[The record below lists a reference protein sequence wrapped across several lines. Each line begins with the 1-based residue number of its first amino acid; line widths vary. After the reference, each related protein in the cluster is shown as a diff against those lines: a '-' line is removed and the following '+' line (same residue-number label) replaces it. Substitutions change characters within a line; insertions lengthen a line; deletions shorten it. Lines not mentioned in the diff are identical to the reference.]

1 MIRTAKQL
9 EKHLNELN
17 KNMNIKV
24 SKVTSGG
31 RVTGYSTMYKLSV
44 GTDRF
49 YIADFTMKGLIK
61 TVMSEDV
68 LQLNSRY
75 GTDEYVIIFTK

>member
-24 SKVTSGG
+24 SKVTRGG
-31 RVTGYSTMYKLSV
+31 RVTGYCTMYKLNV
-44 GTDRF
+44 GTDKF
-49 YIADFTMKGLIK
+49 FIADFTMKGLIK
-61 TVMSEDV
+61 AVMREDV

-75 GTDEYVIIFTK
+75 GTNEHVIIFTK